1 MTYNYR
7 PIFILSPLLFSFSL
21 QAQTVKQD
29 LTGLGMKS
37 ELAEYFASILP
48 GGAVL
53 DNNTYLKA
61 TDQAG
66 SGQINIL
73 KVDSGDN
80 TLINSSAS
88 DELILQ
94 LEDDASRLIRFTA
107 SSDAALVMK
116 YGDAGTTATQQLTIS
131 ASTSDADDD
140 STIIIAGGGAKGTGD
155 RGSWISLPGEEVA
168 GGSDVE
174 ISAGA
179 SDEIQLSVADTP
191 EVTIKNDELEFS
203 ATGKIDATSTSLALA
218 IADTAELTLT
228 DNQIA
233 LSGAAFEIVPG
244 ATSFSVRNN
253 ADAQDN
259 LLISNAGA
267 VTSAA
272 GITATT
278 GNITST
284 AGNLVATADSK
295 GLVVG
300 AGTFDA
306 DVTGVSGVTPILSET
321 AAASTGHAA
330 FVGTGASAS
339 PSSLYFFK
347 TRAAAGSTDANTI
360 VNSGDDISS
369 ILFFGADGTSYREAA
384 RITTTV
390 DATPG
395 ASDMP
400 GRMVFS
406 VTPDGSAT
414 VAEAMR
420 ISNDKSVSIAD
431 KITSSRTSDLGWA
444 VVAGAN
450 TACNTT
456 CTSACVFGVNTA
468 ATEADIVG
476 CADATA
482 DECLCAGAS

>member
-107 SSDAALVMK
+107 ASDAALAMK
-116 YGDAGTTATQQLTIS
+116 FGDAGTTATQQLTIS
-131 ASTSDADDD
+131 ASTADADDD
-140 STIIIAGGGAKGTGD
+140 GSLILCGGGAYGTAGN
-155 RGSWISLPGEEVA
+155 RGACITLSGEEVGSGGNAIINTGA
-168 GGSDVE
+168 GDALILQVG
-174 ISAGA
+174 
-179 SDEIQLSVADTP
+179 DTT
-191 EVTIKNDELEFS
+191 E
-203 ATGKIDATSTSLALA
+203 A
-218 IADTAELTLT
+218 TLT

-233 LSGAAFEIVPG
+233 VSGAAFEIVPG
-244 ATSFSVRNN
+244 ATSFAIRNYADSTN
-253 ADAQDN
+253 NLIIADA
-259 LLISNAGA
+259 GT

-284 AGNLVATADSK
+284 AGSLVATADSK
-295 GLVVG
+295 GVVVG
-300 AGTFDA
+300 SSTFDA
-306 DVTGVSGVTPILSET
+306 DVTSVSGAAPFLSEVT
-321 AAASTGHAA
+321 SSALGHAA
-330 FVGTGASAS
+330 YVGTGASGS